1 MEGYTGARQAKGR
14 QVTAATKVEYELVAG
29 IETHVQLKTRTKL
42 FCSCAIQFGAP
53 PNTIVCPVCM
63 GHPGSLPVLNRT
75 AFELGL
81 RAALA
86 LNCEIAPFTKFD
98 RKNYF
103 YPDLPKNYQI
113 SQYDLPF
120 SHDGWIEI
128 ESGKKV
134 GILRAHLEEDA
145 GKLIHEEQGGR
156 SFVDLNRTGV
166 PLVEIVTR
174 PDLRSSDEAYQY
186 MTALRTILQYAG
198 VSDCDMEKGE
208 LRCDVNVSVRPKGT
222 EPFGVKV
229 EVKNLNSFK
238 NAKAA
243 LEYEAGRQ
251 IKTIEAGGKIS
262 QETRLWDA
270 EKGVTRVMRSKE
282 NENDYR
288 YFPEP
293 DLPPIKVDAA
303 WVARVRASIPELPAA
318 KRIRFAQ
325 QYGLS
330 DYDAKVLSFDRGM
343 ADFFEEAAKLSG
355 KPKPVANW
363 LVNELNK
370 ILNEKK
376 LEMAQVKATPQA
388 VVDLIGMIECGKL
401 TTSSAKE
408 VFFDMVYDGFAPLAI
423 VERKGLNK
431 VSDPAAL
438 EEAAKAAI
446 AANPKSV
453 ADFKAGKEAAFKS
466 LIGGVMKHTKG
477 RADPKLAEEV
487 LRKLLS

>member
-1 MEGYTGARQAKGR
+1 MTD
-14 QVTAATKVEYELVAG
+14 YELVVG

-53 PNTIVCPVCM
+53 PNSQVCPICL
-63 GHPGSLPVLNRT
+63 GHPGSLPVLNGA

-86 LNCEIAPFTKFD
+86 LNCKIAPYTKFD

-120 SHDGWIEI
+120 SSQGWVEI

-134 GILRAHLEEDA
+134 GITRAHLEEDA
-145 GKLIHEEQGGR
+145 GKLIHEEKGTR
-156 SFVDLNRTGV
+156 SFIDLNRTGT
-166 PLVEIVTR
+166 PLVEIVTE
-174 PDLRSSDEAYQY
+174 PDMRSADEAYQY
-186 MTALRTILQYAG
+186 MNALRTILQYAG

-208 LRCDVNVSVRPKGT
+208 LRCDINLSIRPRGQEKFGT
-222 EPFGVKV
+222 KTEI
-229 EVKNLNSFK
+229 KNLNSFK

-243 LEYEAGRQ
+243 LEYEHARQ
-251 IKTIEAGGKIS
+251 IRVLDGGEKIVQS
-262 QETRLWDA
+262 TLLWDA
-270 EKGVTRVMRSKE
+270 ENNKTRLMRSKE
-282 NENDYR
+282 EAHDYR

-293 DLPPIKVDAA
+293 DLPPVHVSQDWIDK
-303 WVARVRASIPELPAA
+303 VRAQIPELPAA
-318 KRIRFAQ
+318 KRLRFEKEYQ
-325 QYGLS
+325 LS
-330 DYDAKVLSFDRGM
+330 DYDAKVLSFDRAM

-376 LEMAQVKATPQA
+376 IDMAAVKLTPKSL
-388 VVDLIGMIECGKL
+388 VELIGLLDAGKL
-401 TTSSAKE
+401 TGASAKE
-408 VFFDMVYDGFAPLAI
+408 VFADI
-423 VERKGLNK
+423 VESGRAPGEVVKAKGLEK
-431 VSDPAAL
+431 IADSGAI
-438 EEAAKAAI
+438 EGAAKAAI
-446 AANPKSV
+446 AANPKAV
-453 ADFKAGKEAAFKS
+453 ADFKSGKEAALKS
-466 LIGGVMKHTKG
+466 LIGGIMKQTKG
-477 RADPKLAEEV
+477 QADPKLAEEA

>member
-1 MEGYTGARQAKGR
+1 MTDF
-14 QVTAATKVEYELVAG
+14 ELVAG

-53 PNTIVCPVCM
+53 PNTQVCPICL
-63 GHPGSLPVLNRT
+63 GHPGSLPVLNRA
-75 AFELGL
+75 AFELGM

-86 LNCEIAPFTKFD
+86 LNCRIAATTKFD

-120 SHDGWIEI
+120 SSEGWVEI
-128 ESGKKV
+128 ESGKKI
-134 GILRAHLEEDA
+134 GIFRAHLEEDA
-145 GKLIHEEQGGR
+145 GKLIHEEKGSR
-156 SFVDLNRTGV
+156 SFIDLNRTGV
-166 PLVEIVTR
+166 PLVEIVTK
-174 PDLRSSDEAYQY
+174 PDIRSAEEAYQY

-208 LRCDVNVSVRPKGT
+208 LRCDVNLSIRPRGQEKFGT
-222 EPFGVKV
+222 KTEI
-229 EVKNLNSFK
+229 KNLNSFK

-243 LEYEAGRQ
+243 LEYEFARQ
-251 IKTIEAGGKIS
+251 VRVVQGGEKIVQS
-262 QETRLWDA
+262 TLLWDA
-270 EKGVTRVMRSKE
+270 EKNQTRLMRTKE
-282 NENDYR
+282 EAHDYR

-293 DLPPIKVDAA
+293 DLPPVKVSDE
-303 WVARVRASIPELPAA
+303 WIGRVKAQIPELPAA
-318 KRIRFAQ
+318 KRERFSA

-330 DYDAKVLSFDRGM
+330 DYDAKVLSFDRAM
-343 ADFFEEAAKLSG
+343 ADFFEEAAKLSN

-376 LEMAQVKATPQA
+376 LEMAAVKATPKGL
-388 VVDLIGMIECGKL
+388 VRLIELVESGQL
-401 TTSSAKE
+401 TGSSAKE
-408 VFFDMVYDGFAPLAI
+408 TFADMVEKGIAPDDVLK
-423 VERKGLNK
+423 EKGK
-431 VSDPAAL
+431 IGDAGAL

-446 AANPKSV
+446 AAGPKAV
-453 ADFKAGKEAAFKS
+453 ADFKSGKEAALKS
-466 LIGGVMKHTKG
+466 LLGGIMKQTKG

-487 LRKLLS
+487 LRRLLS

>member
-1 MEGYTGARQAKGR
+1 MT
-14 QVTAATKVEYELVAG
+14 TDTKTEFELVAG
-29 IETHVQLKTRTKL
+29 IETHVQLKTKTKL
-42 FCSCAIQFGAP
+42 FCSCLIQFGSP
-53 PNTIVCPVCM
+53 PNTLVCPVCM
-63 GHPGSLPVLNRT
+63 GHPGSLPVLNRG
-75 AFELGL
+75 AFELAL

-120 SHDGWIEI
+120 SHDGWVEL

-134 GILRAHLEEDA
+134 GIIRAHLEEDA
-145 GKLIHEEQGGR
+145 GKLIHEERGGR
-156 SFVDLNRTGV
+156 SYVDLNRCGV
-166 PLVEIVTR
+166 PLVEIVTK

-186 MTALRTILQYAG
+186 MTALKTILQYAG

-208 LRCDVNVSVRPKGT
+208 LRCDVNLSVRPKGT
-222 EPFGVKV
+222 EKLGTKV
-229 EVKNLNSFK
+229 EIKNLNSFK

-243 LEYEAGRQ
+243 LEFEYARQ
-251 IKTIEAGGKIS
+251 VRAIETGERIF

-270 EKGVTRVMRSKE
+270 EKNQTRLMRSKE
-282 NENDYR
+282 EAHDYR

-293 DLPPIKVDAA
+293 DLPSLRIDAA
-303 WVARVRASIPELPAA
+303 WIEKVRATIPEMPSA
-318 KRIRFAQ
+318 KRARMVQ

-330 DYDAKVLSFDRGM
+330 DYDAKVLSFNRGM

-363 LVNELNK
+363 LVNELNR
-370 ILNEKK
+370 ILNDRK
-376 LEMAQVKATPQA
+376 LEMSQVKATPKG
-388 VVDLIGMIECGKL
+388 LIRLIELVESGQL
-401 TTSSAKE
+401 TGASAKE
-408 VFFDMVYDGFAPLAI
+408 TFSEMV
-423 VERKGLNK
+423 EKGISPDDVLK
-431 VSDPAAL
+431 DKGKIGDASAL
-438 EEAAKAAI
+438 EEAAKVAI
-446 AANPKSV
+446 AANPKAV

-466 LIGGVMKHTKG
+466 LIGGVMKQTKG

-487 LRKLLS
+487 LRRLLSS

>member
-1 MEGYTGARQAKGR
+1 VST
-14 QVTAATKVEYELVAG
+14 ATKTEWELVAG
-29 IETHVQLKTRTKL
+29 IETHVQLGTKTKL
-42 FCSCAIQFGAP
+42 FCSCPIQFGSP
-53 PNTIVCPVCM
+53 PNTLVCPVCM

-75 AFELGL
+75 AFDLAL

-120 SHDGWIEI
+120 SHDGWVEI
-128 ESGKKV
+128 ESGRKV
-134 GILRAHLEEDA
+134 RILRAHLEEDA
-145 GKLIHEEQGGR
+145 GKLIHEEKGGR

-166 PLVEIVTR
+166 PLCEIVTH
-174 PDLRSSDEAYQY
+174 PDLRSADEAYQY

-208 LRCDVNVSVRPKGT
+208 LRCDVNVSVRPKGDDKL
-222 EPFGVKV
+222 GVKV

-243 LEYEAGRQ
+243 LESEVARQ
-251 IKTIEAGGKIS
+251 IRALENSEKIT
-262 QETRLWDA
+262 QETRLYDA
-270 EKGVTRVMRSKE
+270 EKNQTRVMRSKE
-282 NENDYR
+282 EAHDYR

-303 WVARVRASIPELPAA
+303 WVAKVKASIPEMPAG
-318 KRIRFAQ
+318 KRKRFAE

-330 DYDAKVLSFDRGM
+330 DYDAKVLSFDRAM
-343 ADFFEEAAKLSG
+343 ADFFEQAAKLSG
-355 KPKPVANW
+355 RPKPVANW

-370 ILNEKK
+370 ILNDRK
-376 LEMAQVKATPQA
+376 LEMAQVKATPA
-388 VVDLIGMIECGKL
+388 GLVELIGLVEGGQL
-401 TTSSAKE
+401 TGASAKE
-408 VFFDMVYDGFAPLAI
+408 VFAEMVEKGSSPAT
-423 VERKGLNK
+423 VVKEKGLAK
-431 VSDPAAL
+431 VSDVGAL
-438 EEAAKAAI
+438 EGAAKAAI
-446 AANPKSV
+446 AANPKAV
-453 ADFKAGKEAAFKS
+453 ADFKAGKEAALKS
-466 LIGGVMKHTKG
+466 LIGGVMKQTKG
-477 RADPKLAEEV
+477 QADAKLAEEV

>member
-1 MEGYTGARQAKGR
+1 MTGA
-14 QVTAATKVEYELVAG
+14 TKTDYELVAG

-53 PNTIVCPVCM
+53 PNTIACPVCL
-63 GHPGSLPVLNRT
+63 GQPGSLPVLNRT
-75 AFELGL
+75 AFELAL

-86 LNCEIAPFTKFD
+86 LNCEIASFTKFD

-120 SHDGWIEI
+120 SHDGWIEVA
-128 ESGKKV
+128 SGKRI
-134 GILRAHLEEDA
+134 GIIRAHLEEDA
-145 GKLIHEEQGGR
+145 GKLIHEDKGSR
-156 SFVDLNRTGV
+156 SFVDLNRTGI
-166 PLVEIVTR
+166 PLVEIVTK
-174 PDLRSSDEAYQY
+174 PDIRTSDEAYQY

-208 LRCDVNVSVRPKGT
+208 LRCDVNVSIRPRGT
-222 EPFGVKV
+222 GPFGVKV

-243 LEYEAGRQ
+243 LEYEYGRQ
-251 IKTIEAGGKIS
+251 VKAVEAGEKIT

-282 NENDYR
+282 EAHDYR

-293 DLPPIKVDAA
+293 DLPPIRVDEA

-318 KRIRFAQ
+318 KRARFAGE
-325 QYGLS
+325 YGLS
-330 DYDAKVLSFDRGM
+330 DYDAKILSFDRAM

-370 ILNEKK
+370 ILNERK
-376 LEMAQVKATPQA
+376 LEMSQVKATA
-388 VVDLIGMIECGKL
+388 KSLTRLIELVETGRL
-401 TTSSAKE
+401 TGASAKE
-408 VFFDMVYDGFAPLAI
+408 TFSEM
-423 VERKGLNK
+423 VERGTPPDDLLEDKAKIG
-431 VSDPAAL
+431 DAGAI
-438 EEAAKAAI
+438 EEAARAAI
-446 AANPKSV
+446 AAGAKAV
-453 ADFKAGKEAAFKS
+453 ADFKAGKEAALKS
-466 LIGGVMKHTKG
+466 LIGGVMKATKG
-477 RADPKLAEEV
+477 RADPKVAEEV

>member
-1 MEGYTGARQAKGR
+1 MTD
-14 QVTAATKVEYELVAG
+14 YELVAG

-53 PNTIVCPVCM
+53 PNTQVCPVCL
-63 GHPGSLPVLNRT
+63 GHPGTLPVLNRA
-75 AFELGL
+75 AFELGM

-86 LNCEIAPFTKFD
+86 LNCRIAAYTKFD

-120 SHDGWIEI
+120 STEGWVEI
-128 ESGKKV
+128 EGGKKV
-134 GILRAHLEEDA
+134 GIFRAHLEEDA
-145 GKLIHEEQGGR
+145 GKLIHEEKGDR
-156 SFVDLNRTGV
+156 SFIDLNRTGV
-166 PLVEIVTR
+166 PLVEIVTK
-174 PDLRSSDEAYQY
+174 PDLRSADEVYQY
-186 MTALRTILQYAG
+186 MTSLRTILQYAG

-208 LRCDVNVSVRPKGT
+208 LRCDVNLSIRPRGQEKFGT
-222 EPFGVKV
+222 KTEI
-229 EVKNLNSFK
+229 KNLNSFK

-243 LEYEAGRQ
+243 LEYEFTRQ
-251 IKTIEAGGKIS
+251 VRAVEAGEKIIQS
-262 QETRLWDA
+262 TLLWDA
-270 EKGVTRVMRSKE
+270 ENNKTRLMRTKE
-282 NENDYR
+282 EAHDYR

-293 DLPPIKVDAA
+293 DLPPVRVSDEWIGKVKAQ
-303 WVARVRASIPELPAA
+303 IPELPAA
-318 KRIRFAQ
+318 KRIRFGV

-330 DYDAKVLSFDRGM
+330 DYDAKVLSFDRAM

-376 LEMAQVKATPQA
+376 IEMASVKMSPKGL
-388 VVDLIGMIECGKL
+388 VELIALVEAGQL
-401 TTSSAKE
+401 TNASAKE
-408 VFFDMVYDGFAPLAI
+408 VFAVI
-423 VERKGLNK
+423 VETGKPPSEVVKDKGLAK
-431 VSDPAAL
+431 ISDAGAL

-446 AANPKSV
+446 AANAKAV
-453 ADFKAGKEAAFKS
+453 ADFKAGKEAALKS
-466 LIGGVMKHTKG
+466 LIGGIMKLTKG
-477 RADPKLAEEV
+477 QADPKKAEEV